1 MSKKVIILEGSPRI
15 GGNTDLLAEAFLQ
28 GVVEAGHTGEKIA
41 LAWKNIHPCLGC
53 DYCRNS
59 GKNECVYTDRDDF
72 EEIIQKV
79 IAADVL
85 VLASPV
91 YFYSFTAQMK
101 TAIDRFYAREF
112 EVKDKT
118 AYLIT
123 AGAAPTEDY
132 METMT
137 SCFRDFLACFENLK
151 EGGILKACGVGAK
164 GDVNSTPYLEQARQM
179 GKAL

>member
-1 MSKKVIILEGSPRI
+1 M

-28 GVVEAGHTGEKIA
+28 GAVEAGHTGEKIA

-53 DYCRNS
+53 DHCRNS
-59 GKNECVYTDRDDF
+59 GKNECVYIDRDDF

-112 EVKDKT
+112 EVKNKT

-137 SCFRDFLACFENLK
+137 SCFHDFLACFENLK
-151 EGGILKACGVGAK
+151 EGGILKACGVSAK

-179 GKAL
+179 GKAT